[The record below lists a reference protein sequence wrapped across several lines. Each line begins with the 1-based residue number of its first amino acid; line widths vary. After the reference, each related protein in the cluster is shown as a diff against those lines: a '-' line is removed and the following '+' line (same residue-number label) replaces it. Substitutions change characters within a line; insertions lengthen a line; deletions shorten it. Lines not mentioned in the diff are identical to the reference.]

1 MTAPTNSP
9 RHIPTTPHAPAPP
22 PEPADAPG
30 ARAVPTLF
38 AVAIVPTLAWALWPS
53 GSADLPRV
61 REPETTS
68 TAAVTPASFDAD
80 AFSTPIWVAAPLP
93 PSPPETERVPPPPPP
108 SEPLKVQLLSIVR
121 EGDTR
126 RAMIFDPDTKK
137 VLTLAVGDRVGAPA
151 DGRTIA
157 SISDKEVIVSG
168 PPPHTS
174 QTLSLRDPASSL
186 PSTSKPRKRP

>member
-1 MTAPTNSP
+1 VTPLSDAGVKSRGAHHHP
-9 RHIPTTPHAPAPP
+9 RLHVVA
-22 PEPADAPG
+22 
-30 ARAVPTLF
+30 TLL

-53 GSADLPRV
+53 GPPDLPRV
-61 REPETTS
+61 RDPETTS

-93 PSPPETERVPPPPPP
+93 PSPPETERESPPPPPP
-108 SEPLKVQLLSIVR
+108 EPLKVQLLSIVR

-126 RAMIFDPDTKK
+126 RAMLFDPDTRK
-137 VLTLAVGDRVGAPA
+137 VVTLAVGDRVGSPA

-157 SISDKEVIVSG
+157 SITDKEVILSG

-174 QTLSLRDPASSL
+174 QTLSLRDPATL
-186 PSTSKPRKRP
+186 PPSTTKPRKRP